1 MPDAFVG
8 QDSDFS
14 EQHRKAFL
22 ALPSRAAA
30 NPGIVALL
38 FA

>member
-14 EQHRKAFL
+14 EEHRKAFL
-22 ALPSRAAA
+22 ALQSEQ
-30 NPGIVALL
+30 LL
-38 FA
+38 ILA